1 MKKIRK
7 ASSLVTTLV
16 LAVALMTG
24 CGGSS
29 QPSNAQQN
37 GEQQQ
42 AGSESQPE
50 NKLSGSVVVDGSST
64 VFPITEAVAEEF
76 LKVHPE
82 VRTTVGVSGTG
93 GGFKKFVAGE
103 TDINDSSRPIKKE
116 EAELAKQNGIEWVEL
131 PIAFD
136 GLSVVVNPANDW
148 VDHLTAE
155 ELKLIWNP
163 ESTVKN
169 WSDVRPEWPNEPIKL
184 YGPGTDS
191 GTFDY
196 FTEAIMGKSGQSR
209 ADYTASED
217 DHVLV
222 QGVSQDKYSLGYFGF
237 AYYVENKDK
246 MKIVPIKANAD
257 AQAIVP
263 TPESINDGSY
273 TPLSRP
279 MFIHVNTKAMAE
291 KPQVKAFVE
300 FYLENVPELSETVG
314 YIKLPD
320 NMYQE
325 AVKLIQ

>member
-1 MKKIRK
+1 VKKIKK
-7 ASSLVTTLV
+7 ASSLLTTLV
-16 LAVALMTG
+16 LAVAFMTG
-24 CGGSS
+24 CGGST
-29 QPSNAQQN
+29 QPSNAQSN
-37 GEQQQ
+37 EAQQP

-50 NKLSGSVVVDGSST
+50 NKLSGNVVVDGSST

-76 LKVHPE
+76 MKVHPD

-93 GGFKKFVAGE
+93 GGFKKFVVGE

-136 GLSVVVNPANDW
+136 GLSVVVNPSNDW
-148 VDHLTAE
+148 VDYLTAE
-155 ELKLIWNP
+155 ELKMIWNP

-209 ADYTASED
+209 SDYTASED

-222 QGVSQDKYSLGYFGF
+222 QGVYQDKYSLGDFGY
-237 AYYVENKDK
+237 AYYVESKDK
-246 MKIVPIKANAD
+246 MKVVPIKANAD
-257 AQAIVP
+257 SPAVEP
-263 TPESINDGSY
+263 TPETINDGSY

-291 KPQVKAFVE
+291 KPQLKAFVE
-300 FYLENVPELSETVG
+300 FYLENAPELSEAVG
-314 YIKLPD
+314 YIRLPEQ
-320 NMYQE
+320 MYQE
-325 AVKLIQ
+325 AAKQIQ